1 MTPADVM
8 VQLKNKK
15 KQKFAKKIR
24 GNGQKI
30 IFSGNIKG
38 MRTEKF
44 YNQIPWKKLPLSDNL
59 IFCDVMERNPDVC
72 KELLEMLLNIEI
84 DRIEKPAAEKSI
96 QTDPESKS
104 VRMDVYVKDGTGRTF
119 DVEMQTTHKTNLP
132 KRARYYQSIM
142 TVDSLQRGSDYNQLN
157 DSFVIF
163 LCLHDPFGKNLPIY
177 SFKNVCAEKSDL
189 ELRDG
194 TKIIFFNA
202 EKSDT
207 MPGRELR
214 NFFNFL
220 KSHTDP
226 DEDSAFVQKLKNLV
240 DESNE
245 KEDVRKRKMTLEY
258 EINEAAQERAKEL
271 AVGMAHDMAQNMAV
285 GIAEEMAVG
294 MAENIAS
301 ERLFETARNFIQAGV
316 SLDVVARSTGL
327 SREQVERLKES
338 L

>member
-1 MTPADVM
+1 MLHD
-8 VQLKNKK
+8 
-15 KQKFAKKIR
+15 
-24 GNGQKI
+24 
-30 IFSGNIKG
+30 IK
-38 MRTEKF
+38 
-44 YNQIPWKKLPLSDNL
+44 
-59 IFCDVMERNPDVC
+59 
-72 KELLEMLLNIEI
+72 I

-142 TVDSLQRGSDYNQLN
+142 TVDSLQKGSDYNYLN

-163 LCLHDPFGKNLPIY
+163 LCLHDPFGENLPIY

-189 ELRDG
+189 NLNDG

-207 MPGRELR
+207 MPGEKLR
-214 NFFNFL
+214 NFFKFL
-220 KSHTDP
+220 KSRTDP

-240 DESNE
+240 DESNQ

-258 EINEAAQERAKEL
+258 EINEAARERAEKL
-271 AVGMAHDMAQNMAV
+271 ADTIVAKRLEAAV
-285 GIAEEMAVG
+285 D
-294 MAENIAS
+294 N
-301 ERLFETARNFIQAGV
+301 RLFETARNLIREGFPI
-316 SLDVVARSTGL
+316 DVIARSTGL
-327 SREQVERLKES
+327 SMEQVERLKES

>member
-1 MTPADVM
+1 MEID
-8 VQLKNKK
+8 
-15 KQKFAKKIR
+15 
-24 GNGQKI
+24 
-30 IFSGNIKG
+30 
-38 MRTEKF
+38 KF

-119 DVEMQTTHKTNLP
+119 DVEMQTTYKTNLP

-142 TVDSLQRGSDYNQLN
+142 TVDSLQKGSDYNQLN

-163 LCLHDPFGKNLPIY
+163 LCLHDPFGENLPIY
-177 SFKNVCAEKSDL
+177 SFRNVCAEKSDL
-189 ELRDG
+189 NLNDG

-207 MPGRELR
+207 MPGEKLR
-214 NFFNFL
+214 NFFKFL
-220 KSHTDP
+220 KSRTDP
-226 DEDSAFVQKLKNLV
+226 AEDSAFVQKLKDLV

-258 EINEAAQERAKEL
+258 EINEAAQERAEKI
-271 AVGMAHDMAQNMAV
+271 AVGMAHDMAQSMAV

-294 MAENIAS
+294 MAHDMAQSMAVGMAQNMAQDD
-301 ERLFETARNFIQAGV
+301 RLETARNMLNRGFSPDLVADCTRL
-316 SLDVVARSTGL
+316 SL
-327 SREQVERLKES
+327 EQVERLKES

>member
-1 MTPADVM
+1 
-8 VQLKNKK
+8 
-15 KQKFAKKIR
+15 
-24 GNGQKI
+24 
-30 IFSGNIKG
+30 
-38 MRTEKF
+38 
-44 YNQIPWKKLPLSDNL
+44 
-59 IFCDVMERNPDVC
+59 MERNPDVC

-142 TVDSLQRGSDYNQLN
+142 TVDSLQKGSDYNQLN

-163 LCLHDPFGKNLPIY
+163 LCLHDPFGENLPIY
-177 SFKNVCAEKSDL
+177 SFRNVCAEKSDL

-207 MPGRELR
+207 MPGEKLR

-220 KSHTDP
+220 KSRTDP

>member
-220 KSHTDP
+220 KSHTDH

>member
-1 MTPADVM
+1 MTLVDVRRR
-8 VQLKNKK
+8 LKNKK
-15 KQKFAKKIR
+15 KQKFSKKIR

-30 IFSGNIKG
+30 IFFGNISC
-38 MRTEKF
+38 MERDKF

-72 KELLEMLLNIEI
+72 KELLEMLLDIKI

-142 TVDSLQRGSDYNQLN
+142 TVDSLQRGNDYNQLN

-163 LCLHDPFGKNLPIY
+163 LCLHDPFGENLPIY
-177 SFKNVCAEKSDL
+177 SFRNVCAEKSDL
-189 ELRDG
+189 NLNDG

-207 MPGRELR
+207 MPGREMR
-214 NFFNFL
+214 NFFKFL

-226 DEDSAFVQKLKNLV
+226 AEDSAFVQKLKGLV

-258 EINEAAQERAKEL
+258 EINEAAQERAEK
-271 AVGMAHDMAQNMAV
+271 MADTIVA
-285 GIAEEMAVG
+285 
-294 MAENIAS
+294 
-301 ERLFETARNFIQAGV
+301 ERLEDDRLEIARTLISEGFPI
-316 SLDVVARSTGL
+316 DVISRSTRL
-327 SREQVERLKES
+327 SLEQVERLKEG

>member
-1 MTPADVM
+1 
-8 VQLKNKK
+8 
-15 KQKFAKKIR
+15 
-24 GNGQKI
+24 
-30 IFSGNIKG
+30 

-72 KELLEMLLNIEI
+72 KELLEMLLDIKI

-142 TVDSLQRGSDYNQLN
+142 TVDSLQKGSDYNQLN

-163 LCLHDPFGKNLPIY
+163 LCLHDPFNLGLPIY
-177 SFKNVCAEKSDL
+177 SFRNVCTEKSDL

-207 MPGRELR
+207 MPDEKLR

-220 KSHTDP
+220 KSRTDP

-258 EINEAAQERAKEL
+258 EINEAAHERAKEMAVGMAQNM
-271 AVGMAHDMAQNMAV
+271 AVGMAHDMAQS
-285 GIAEEMAVG
+285 MAVG
-294 MAENIAS
+294 MADTIVA
-301 ERLFETARNFIQAGV
+301 ERLEDDRLETARNLIREGFPIDAI
-316 SLDVVARSTGL
+316 ARSTGL
-327 SREQVERLKES
+327 SMEQVERLKEN

>member
-1 MTPADVM
+1 
-8 VQLKNKK
+8 
-15 KQKFAKKIR
+15 
-24 GNGQKI
+24 
-30 IFSGNIKG
+30 
-38 MRTEKF
+38 
-44 YNQIPWKKLPLSDNL
+44 
-59 IFCDVMERNPDVC
+59 
-72 KELLEMLLNIEI
+72 MLLDIEI
-84 DRIEKPAAEKSI
+84 DRIEKPSAEKSI

-163 LCLHDPFGKNLPIY
+163 LCLHDPFGENLPIY
-177 SFKNVCAEKSDL
+177 SFRNVCSEKSDL
-189 ELRDG
+189 PLNDG

-207 MPGRELR
+207 MPGEKLR

-226 DEDSAFVQKLKNLV
+226 AEDSAFVQKLKDLV

-258 EINEAAQERAKEL
+258 EINEAAQERAKEM
-271 AVGMAHDMAQNMAV
+271 AVGMAENMAQNMAV
-285 GIAEEMAVG
+285 GIAEKLTA
-294 MAENIAS
+294 
-301 ERLFETARNFIQAGV
+301 ERLLENAGNLIREGFPIDAIAH
-316 SLDVVARSTGL
+316 SFGL
-327 SREQVERLKES
+327 SPEQVERLKES

>member
-1 MTPADVM
+1 MNT
-8 VQLKNKK
+8 NE
-15 KQKFAKKIR
+15 KI
-24 GNGQKI
+24 KL
-30 IFSGNIKG
+30 
-38 MRTEKF
+38 T
-44 YNQIPWKKLPLSDNL
+44 PWKKLPLSDNL

-84 DRIEKPAAEKSI
+84 DRIEKPSAEKSI

-142 TVDSLQRGSDYNQLN
+142 TVDSLQKGSDYNQLN

-163 LCLHDPFGKNLPIY
+163 LCLHDPFGLGLPLY
-177 SFKNVCAEKSDL
+177 SFKNVCAKKSDL

-207 MPGRELR
+207 MPGEKLR
-214 NFFNFL
+214 NFFKFL

-226 DEDSAFVQKLKNLV
+226 AEDSAFVQKLKGLV

-245 KEDVRKRKMTLEY
+245 KEDVRKQKMTLEY
-258 EINEAAQERAKEL
+258 EINEAAQERAEKI
-271 AVGMAHDMAQNMAV
+271 AV

-294 MAENIAS
+294 MAQSMAVGMAENMAHDMADTIVA
-301 ERLFETARNFIQAGV
+301 ERVEDVRLETARKMICDGIPLEAI
-316 SLDVVARSTGL
+316 SRYAGL
-327 SREQVERLKES
+327 SPEQVERLKES

>member
-1 MTPADVM
+1 M
-8 VQLKNKK
+8 
-15 KQKFAKKIR
+15 QKFSKKIR
-24 GNGQKI
+24 KHGQKI
-30 IFSGNIKG
+30 IFFGNIRG
-38 MRTEKF
+38 MNTTEKTKF
-44 YNQIPWKKLPLSDNL
+44 YPWKKLPLSDNL

-84 DRIEKPAAEKSI
+84 DRIEKPTAEKSI

-163 LCLHDPFGKNLPIY
+163 LCLHDPFGVGLPIY
-177 SFKNVCAEKSDL
+177 SFRNVCAEKSDL

-207 MPGRELR
+207 MPGEKLR

-220 KSHTDP
+220 KSRTDP
-226 DEDSAFVQKLKNLV
+226 NEDSAFVQKLKGLV

-258 EINEAAQERAKEL
+258 EINEAAQERAEKI
-271 AVGMAHDMAQNMAV
+271 AV
-285 GIAEEMAVG
+285 GIAENMAQNMAVG
-294 MAENIAS
+294 MAENIVA
-301 ERLFETARNFIQAGV
+301 ERLEDDRLEIARNFIQAGV
-316 SLDVVARSTGL
+316 SLDIVARSTGL
-327 SREQVERLKES
+327 SLEQVERLKES

>member
-1 MTPADVM
+1 
-8 VQLKNKK
+8 
-15 KQKFAKKIR
+15 
-24 GNGQKI
+24 
-30 IFSGNIKG
+30 
-38 MRTEKF
+38 
-44 YNQIPWKKLPLSDNL
+44 
-59 IFCDVMERNPDVC
+59 MERNPDVC

>member
-1 MTPADVM
+1 MERD
-8 VQLKNKK
+8 
-15 KQKFAKKIR
+15 
-24 GNGQKI
+24 
-30 IFSGNIKG
+30 
-38 MRTEKF
+38 KF

-72 KELLEMLLNIEI
+72 KELLEMLLDIEI
-84 DRIEKPAAEKSI
+84 DRIEKPSAEKSI

-142 TVDSLQRGSDYNQLN
+142 TVDSLQKGSDYNHLN

-163 LCLHDPFGKNLPIY
+163 LCLHDPFGCGLPIY

-189 ELRDG
+189 NLNDG

-207 MPGRELR
+207 MPGEKLR

-226 DEDSAFVQKLKNLV
+226 AEDSAFVQKLKGLV

-258 EINEAAQERAKEL
+258 EINEAAQERAEK
-271 AVGMAHDMAQNMAV
+271 MADTIVA
-285 GIAEEMAVG
+285 
-294 MAENIAS
+294 
-301 ERLFETARNFIQAGV
+301 ERLEDDRLEIARTLISEGFPI
-316 SLDVVARSTGL
+316 DVISRSTRL
-327 SREQVERLKES
+327 SLEQVERLKEG

>member
-1 MTPADVM
+1 MNT
-8 VQLKNKK
+8 NE
-15 KQKFAKKIR
+15 KI
-24 GNGQKI
+24 KL
-30 IFSGNIKG
+30 
-38 MRTEKF
+38 TA
-44 YNQIPWKKLPLSDNL
+44 WKKLPLSDNL

-72 KELLEMLLNIEI
+72 KELLEMLLDIKI

-163 LCLHDPFGKNLPIY
+163 LCLHDPFGCGLPIY
-177 SFKNVCAEKSDL
+177 SFKNVCTEKSDL
-189 ELRDG
+189 NLNDG

-207 MPGRELR
+207 MPGEKLR
-214 NFFNFL
+214 NFFKFL

-258 EINEAAQERAKEL
+258 EINEAARERAEQLAEKM
-271 AVGMAHDMAQNMAV
+271 AVGMAENMAQNMAV
-285 GIAEEMAVG
+285 GIAEKLTA
-294 MAENIAS
+294 
-301 ERLFETARNFIQAGV
+301 ERLLENAGN
-316 SLDVVARSTGL
+316 LIREGFPIDAIARSFGL
-327 SREQVERLKES
+327 SMEQVERLKEN

>member
-1 MTPADVM
+1 VTEKTR
-8 VQLKNKK
+8 KN
-15 KQKFAKKIR
+15 QKFSKKNPQTWAENYFFR
-24 GNGQKI
+24 EY
-30 IFSGNIKG
+30 KG
-38 MRTEKF
+38 MNTNEK
-44 YNQIPWKKLPLSDNL
+44 IKLTAWKKLPLSDNL

-72 KELLEMLLNIEI
+72 KELLEMLLDIKI
-84 DRIEKPAAEKSI
+84 DRIEKPSAEKSI

-132 KRARYYQSIM
+132 KRARYYQSTM
-142 TVDSLQRGSDYNQLN
+142 TVDSLQKGSDYNQLN

-163 LCLHDPFGKNLPIY
+163 LCLHDPFGENLPIY
-177 SFKNVCAEKSDL
+177 SFRNVCAEKSDL

-207 MPGRELR
+207 MPGEKLR

-220 KSHTDP
+220 KSRTDP
-226 DEDSAFVQKLKNLV
+226 AEDSAFVQKLKNLV

-258 EINEAAQERAKEL
+258 EINEAAQERAEK
-271 AVGMAHDMAQNMAV
+271 MADTIVA
-285 GIAEEMAVG
+285 
-294 MAENIAS
+294 
-301 ERLFETARNFIQAGV
+301 ERLEDDRLEIARTLISEGFPI
-316 SLDVVARSTGL
+316 DVISRSTRL
-327 SREQVERLKES
+327 SLEQVERLKEG

>member
-1 MTPADVM
+1 M
-8 VQLKNKK
+8 
-15 KQKFAKKIR
+15 
-24 GNGQKI
+24 
-30 IFSGNIKG
+30 
-38 MRTEKF
+38 
-44 YNQIPWKKLPLSDNL
+44 
-59 IFCDVMERNPDVC
+59 
-72 KELLEMLLNIEI
+72 
-84 DRIEKPAAEKSI
+84 
-96 QTDPESKS
+96 
-104 VRMDVYVKDGTGRTF
+104 GRTF

-142 TVDSLQRGSDYNQLN
+142 TVDSLQKGSDYNQLN

-163 LCLHDPFGKNLPIY
+163 LCLHDPFGENLPIY

-202 EKSDT
+202 EKSDLPLNDGTKIIFFNAEKSDT

-214 NFFNFL
+214 NFFKFL

-226 DEDSAFVQKLKNLV
+226 DEDSAFVQKLKGLV

-258 EINEAAQERAKEL
+258 EINEAARERAEK
-271 AVGMAHDMAQNMAV
+271 MAKQLAV

-301 ERLFETARNFIQAGV
+301 ERLLETARKMICAGIPLEAI
-316 SLDVVARSTGL
+316 SNYTGL
-327 SREQVERLKES
+327 SLEQVERLKES